1 MYLFSL
7 DINLEV
13 TSTYPDFISLK
24 LGKFRRIGMPLKK
37 KLTVIVETQGA
48 LEKTLKELA
57 DIKFALDVSTIVAI
71 TDAKGTIIFAN
82 DKFCEISKYSRSELL
97 GQNHRIINSGYHPK
111 EFFTDLWETIASGKV
126 WKGEIRNRAKDGRL
140 YWVDTTI
147 VPFLNEAGK
156 PYQYVSLR
164 FDITN
169 RKEMEHAL
177 KELPQRIIQ
186 AQELERESISR
197 EIHDDLGQSLATL
210 KMLVQSTLPVPKVSK
225 SSGENPHSQIVK
237 YIDVIISKTRRLS
250 TGLRPPTLE
259 VLGLSTA
266 LKTLIN
272 EFALNKSLRIDY
284 NHENLD
290 KLFFNG
296 DPINFYRIIQEALA
310 NVVRHARAQEVQVN
324 MKRDKNWLT
333 VTIQD
338 NGIGFKGRRLQK
350 DNKLA
355 RGIGLY
361 TMDERARLLNG
372 RLNIFSKE
380 DL

>member
-1 MYLFSL
+1 MC
-7 DINLEV
+7 
-13 TSTYPDFISLK
+13 T
-24 LGKFRRIGMPLKK
+24 MPPVK
-37 KLTVIVETQGA
+37 KLNVIVQTKGA

-71 TDAKGTIIFAN
+71 TDAKGNIVFAN

-97 GQNHRIINSGYHPK
+97 GQNHRIVNSGYHPK
-111 EFFTDLWETIASGKV
+111 EFFRDMWNTIAAGKV
-126 WKGEIRNRAKDGRL
+126 WKGEIRNRAKDGSF

-147 VPFLNEAGK
+147 VPFLNETGK

-164 FDITN
+164 FDISK

-210 KMLVQSTLPVPKVSK
+210 KMLVQSTLPVPRTHK
-225 SSGENPHSQIVK
+225 SGGDNPHSQIVK

-250 TGLRPPTLE
+250 SGLRPPTLE

-266 LKTLIN
+266 LRTLIN
-272 EFALNKSLRIDY
+272 EFALNKSLSIEYKPED
-284 NHENLD
+284 LD
-290 KLFFNG
+290 KLLFEG

-310 NVVRHARAQEVQVN
+310 NVIRHARAKKVQVG
-324 MKRDKNWLT
+324 MKLDRDQLR
-333 VTIQD
+333 VTIRD
-338 NGIGFKGRRLQK
+338 NGIGFKGHRLQK
-350 DNKLA
+350 DDKLT

-361 TMDERARLLNG
+361 TMDERAKLLNG
-372 RLNIFSKE
+372 SFNIFSKPRKGTTITLE
-380 DL
+380 VPIQLKKGEHHV

>member
-1 MYLFSL
+1 MPPRK
-7 DINLEV
+7 NLN
-13 TSTYPDFISLK
+13 
-24 LGKFRRIGMPLKK
+24 
-37 KLTVIVETQGA
+37 VIVQTEGA

-71 TDAKGTIIFAN
+71 TDAKGNIIFAN
-82 DKFCEISKYSRSELL
+82 DKFCEISQYSRDELL
-97 GQNHRIINSGYHPK
+97 GQNHRIVNSGYHPK
-111 EFFTDLWETIASGKV
+111 EFFKDMWNTIAAGRV
-126 WKGEIRNRAKDGRL
+126 WKGEIRNRAKDGSF

-147 VPFLNEAGK
+147 VPFLNENGK
-156 PYQYVSLR
+156 PYQYISLR
-164 FDITN
+164 FGITK

-210 KMLVQSTLPVPKVSK
+210 KMLVQSTLPVSK
-225 SSGENPHSQIVK
+225 TDKSGGENPHPRIIK
-237 YIDVIISKTRRLS
+237 YIDVIIFKTRRLS

-266 LKTLIN
+266 LKILVD
-272 EFALNKSLRIDY
+272 EFSLNKNLNIIYKPAD
-284 NHENLD
+284 LD
-290 KLFFNG
+290 KLFFEG

-310 NVVRHARAQEVQVN
+310 NVLRHARAKKVRVN
-324 MKRDKNWLT
+324 MKLNNGRLT
-333 VTIQD
+333 ATIQD
-338 NGIGFKGRRLQK
+338 NGIGFKGRRIHK

-361 TMDERARLLNG
+361 TMDERAKLLNG
-372 RLNIFSKE
+372 SLNIFSKPGKGTTITLE
-380 DL
+380 VPVEMKKGEQHV